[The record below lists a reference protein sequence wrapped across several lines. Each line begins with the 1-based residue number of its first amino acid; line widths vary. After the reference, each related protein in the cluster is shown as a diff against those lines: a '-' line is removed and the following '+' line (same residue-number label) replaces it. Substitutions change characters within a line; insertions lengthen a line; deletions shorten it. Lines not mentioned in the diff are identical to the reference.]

1 MFSLIWSNLFLGYN
15 IENHWKFSLKSLT
28 FYTYT
33 PFKKISKNKLKFK
46 DKPWIISGMQKL
58 RYIKNHHLAKF
69 IRLNDP
75 NEKEK
80 SPNKINITE
89 INLRD

>member
-1 MFSLIWSNLFLGYN
+1 MEIF
-15 IENHWKFSLKSLT
+15 IEKFDPL

-46 DKPWIISGMQKL
+46 DKPWIISAMQKL